1 MRGTRIALAG
11 IFAAGVILS
20 AHAAAPSPVEGA
32 FQKLQALAGN
42 WEGKDAEGMAA
53 KTNFKVVAANTAVM
67 ETISPMH
74 MEEMVTLYSRDGNS
88 IALVHYC
95 PTNNQPHMQATP
107 ASANPKELNFEFKSV
122 MNLKTPQTGHQ
133 HKLVLSFEDADHITE
148 NWTWRQ
154 NGKDTP
160 MVFHFTRKKN

>member
-1 MRGTRIALAG
+1 MLGRKIAIAG
-11 IFAAGVILS
+11 IVAAALIIS
-20 AHAAAPSPVEGA
+20 AHARTPSPAEGA
-32 FQKLQALAGN
+32 FHKLQSLAGD
-42 WEGKDAEGMAA
+42 WEGKDADGMAA

-74 MEEMVTLYSRDGNS
+74 MEEMVTLYSLDGDS

-95 PTNNQPHMQATP
+95 PTNNQPHMQANP
-107 ASANPKELNFEFKSV
+107 ASTDAKELVFEFKSAT
-122 MNLKTPQTGHQ
+122 NLKTPETGHQ
-133 HKLVLSFEDADHITE
+133 HRLVMTFDDTDHITE

-160 MVFHFTRKKN
+160 MVFKFARKKN